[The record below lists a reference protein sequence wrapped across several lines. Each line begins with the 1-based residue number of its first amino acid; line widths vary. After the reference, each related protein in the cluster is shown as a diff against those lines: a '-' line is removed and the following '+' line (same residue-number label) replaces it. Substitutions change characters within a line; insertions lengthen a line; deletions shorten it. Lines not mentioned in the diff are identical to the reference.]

1 MTVGE
6 AMTRV
11 GRLRPDAYGEEIMT
25 GWLSELDGKYRLSLE
40 GKAGAAYAWPGDAE
54 TALFAPFPYDIVYEL
69 YLVCLID
76 WHNREIEAYQND
88 KAMFDA
94 ADAEFRAWWI
104 QHYGSQAA
112 DADGTDDTDG
122 GGGERSRRYWR
133 CLR

>member
-11 GRLRPDAYGEEIMT
+11 ERLRPDAYGEEIMA

-40 GKAGAAYAWPGDAE
+40 RKAGTAYCWPADAG
-54 TALFAPFPYDIVYEL
+54 TVLFAPYPHDIVYEL

-104 QHYGSQAA
+104 QTHGSGR
-112 DADGTDDTDG
+112 ADGEEG
-122 GGGERSRRYWR
+122 GSGQRTRNYWR

>member
-1 MTVGE
+1 MTLGE
-6 AMTRV
+6 AMARV
-11 GRLRPDAYGEEIMT
+11 ERLRPDAYGEEIMA
-25 GWLSELDGKYRLSLE
+25 GWLSELDGKYRLSLA
-40 GKAGAAYAWPGDAE
+40 GKAGTAYTWPDDAGA
-54 TALFAPFPYDIVYEL
+54 TLFAPYPYDIVYEL

-104 QHYGSQAA
+104 QTHGSGT
-112 DADGTDDTDG
+112 ADGAAGAG
-122 GGGERSRRYWR
+122 GGKRSGNYWR